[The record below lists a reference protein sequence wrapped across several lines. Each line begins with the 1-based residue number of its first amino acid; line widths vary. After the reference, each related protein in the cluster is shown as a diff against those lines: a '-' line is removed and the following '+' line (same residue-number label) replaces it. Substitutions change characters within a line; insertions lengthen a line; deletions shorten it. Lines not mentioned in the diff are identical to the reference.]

1 MSVQRS
7 RGTAG
12 AGADGAALRFSF
24 ALDGA
29 PERPLAGRKGGRR
42 KGNKPRNALI

>member
-1 MSVQRS
+1 MSIQRS

-29 PERPLAGRKGGRR
+29 PERPLAGRKGG
-42 KGNKPRNALI
+42 NKPRNALI